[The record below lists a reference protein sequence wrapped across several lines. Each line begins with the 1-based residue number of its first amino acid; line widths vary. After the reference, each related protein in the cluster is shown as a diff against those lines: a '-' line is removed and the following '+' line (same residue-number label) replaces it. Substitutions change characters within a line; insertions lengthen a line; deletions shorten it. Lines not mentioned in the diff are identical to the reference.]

1 MINIINHIE
10 ANHIDG
16 ISTPCGLCGQVF
28 RTRAALQKHK
38 TSRPDICHEYHEYHE
53 YHESSWRNFSFPCI
67 TIMGK
72 LKVSPHVEKFQMSPH
87 ELMWRKLKFSK
98 YDMCVM

>member
-10 ANHIDG
+10 ENHIDG
-16 ISTPCGLCGQVF
+16 ISTHCGLCGQVF

-53 YHESSWRNFSFPCI
+53 YHESYSWRNFSFPCMNYGEI
-67 TIMGK
+67 ENFSTCGDISD
-72 LKVSPHVEKFQMSPH
+72 VST
-87 ELMWRKLKFSK
+87 
-98 YDMCVM
+98 